1 MTVRELRRHIEKMCC
16 LYFRLPPT
24 WTGRDRVAKQLPA
37 LLLSLRNIQT
47 AQFPHVEWRD
57 GIEVYSYPTTALLE
71 INLYTKGMCGESEKG
86 KMGIREN
93 TAVDDL
99 AAFSLFLQSQAVT
112 ELNVEADVAIVPNG
126 TVTDVSSI
134 LDSGQNSYRAMAEF
148 TVNFQQTTQNATE
161 VLDAKGCPVAAASD
175 VKVEEL
181 KEKEAGY
188 FISVEMREER
198 KERNGK
204 PD

>member
-1 MTVRELRRHIEKMCC
+1 MTVRELRRHIEKMSC
-16 LYFRLPPT
+16 LYFRFPPA

-57 GIEVYSYPTTALLE
+57 GVEIYSYPTTALLE
-71 INLYTKGMCGESEKG
+71 INRYTKGSCGESEKG

-99 AAFSLFLQSQAVT
+99 AAFSLFLQSQAAT

-148 TVNFQQTTQNATE
+148 SVSFLQTTQDAVE

-175 VKVEEL
+175 IRVEEL
-181 KEKEAGY
+181 MEKEAGY
-188 FISVEMREER
+188 FMTVEIRER
-198 KERNGK
+198 KEENAES
-204 PD
+204 D

>member
-16 LYFRLPPT
+16 LYFRFPPA

-71 INLYTKGMCGESEKG
+71 VNLYTKGMCGESEKG

-99 AAFSLFLQSQAVT
+99 AAFSLFLQSQAAT

-126 TVTDVSSI
+126 TVTDISSI

-148 TVNFQQTTQNATE
+148 SVSFLQTTQDAVE

-175 VKVEEL
+175 IRVEEL
-181 KEKEAGY
+181 MEKEAGY
-188 FISVEMREER
+188 FMTVEIRER
-198 KERNGK
+198 KEENAES
-204 PD
+204 D

>member
-1 MTVRELRRHIEKMCC
+1 M
-16 LYFRLPPT
+16 
-24 WTGRDRVAKQLPA
+24 AKQLPA

-71 INLYTKGMCGESEKG
+71 VNLYTKGMCGESEKG

-99 AAFSLFLQSQAVT
+99 TAFSLFLQSQAAT

-148 TVNFQQTTQNATE
+148 NVSFLQTTQDAVE

-175 VKVEEL
+175 IRVEEL
-181 KEKEAGY
+181 MEKEAGY
-188 FISVEMREER
+188 FMTVEIRER
-198 KERNGK
+198 KEENAES
-204 PD
+204 D

>member
-1 MTVRELRRHIEKMCC
+1 M
-16 LYFRLPPT
+16 
-24 WTGRDRVAKQLPA
+24 
-37 LLLSLRNIQT
+37 
-47 AQFPHVEWRD
+47 
-57 GIEVYSYPTTALLE
+57 
-71 INLYTKGMCGESEKG
+71 
-86 KMGIREN
+86 
-93 TAVDDL
+93 
-99 AAFSLFLQSQAVT
+99 
-112 ELNVEADVAIVPNG
+112 EADVAIVPNG
-126 TVTDVSSI
+126 TVTDVSAI

-148 TVNFQQTTQNATE
+148 TVSFQQTTQNATE

-188 FISVEMREER
+188 FITVEMREER

>member
-16 LYFRLPPT
+16 LYFRFPPA

-57 GIEVYSYPTTALLE
+57 GVEIYSYPTTALLE
-71 INLYTKGMCGESEKG
+71 INLYTKGSCGESEKG

-99 AAFSLFLQSQAVT
+99 AAFSLFLQSQAAT

-148 TVNFQQTTQNATE
+148 SVSFLQTTQDAVE

-175 VKVEEL
+175 IRVEEL
-181 KEKEAGY
+181 MEKEAGY
-188 FISVEMREER
+188 FMTVEIRER
-198 KERNGK
+198 KEENAES
-204 PD
+204 D

>member
-16 LYFRLPPT
+16 LYFRFPPT

-99 AAFSLFLQSQAVT
+99 AAFSLFLQSQAAT

-126 TVTDVSSI
+126 TVTDVSSV

-148 TVNFQQTTQNATE
+148 SVSFLQTTQDAVE

-175 VKVEEL
+175 IRVEEL
-181 KEKEAGY
+181 MEKEAGY
-188 FISVEMREER
+188 FMTVEIRER
-198 KERNGK
+198 KEENAES
-204 PD
+204 D